1 MTTRS
6 RLTCVGAFILASFVA
21 AVATADTID
30 KRTTFS
36 FNTPVAIPGVTL
48 PAGSYLFHVVDTDT
62 TRDVVQVLSADG
74 KTPYAMFF
82 TLPIWRSETSP
93 DPELTFI
100 ETAADMPHAIR
111 AWWHPGE
118 SLGYEF
124 MYGREQARLL
134 AKGSGTPVL
143 SVATPPPVWTEPEWI
158 PPTEVEDHE
167 IASPGPIAV
176 AEAPAVEPV
185 FEPEAPYEALPTT
198 DSPVTIL
205 VLTAIVLI
213 GSAAAT
219 QLIVR
224 RKRT

>member
-6 RLTCVGAFILASFVA
+6 GLTCVGAFILASFVA

-111 AWWHPGE
+111 A
-118 SLGYEF
+118 
-124 MYGREQARLL
+124 
-134 AKGSGTPVL
+134 
-143 SVATPPPVWTEPEWI
+143 
-158 PPTEVEDHE
+158 
-167 IASPGPIAV
+167 
-176 AEAPAVEPV
+176 
-185 FEPEAPYEALPTT
+185 
-198 DSPVTIL
+198 
-205 VLTAIVLI
+205 
-213 GSAAAT
+213 
-219 QLIVR
+219 
-224 RKRT
+224 